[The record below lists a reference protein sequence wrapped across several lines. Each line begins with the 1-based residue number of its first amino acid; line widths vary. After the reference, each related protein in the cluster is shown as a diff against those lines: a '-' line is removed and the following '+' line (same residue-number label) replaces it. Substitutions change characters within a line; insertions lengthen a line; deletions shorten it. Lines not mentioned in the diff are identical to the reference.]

1 MSEQGHHQHHGLGR
15 GAQPIEDGAFAGAE
29 RLVTRVADEALLLL
43 RMDTDI
49 ALACLASGRAMLI
62 GAECRRG
69 VHACPPSSVGERTK
83 RSMSGP
89 PFALQVH
96 LPTVACGAT
105 QDTLANNNLKFMFLV
120 APIAHVAPVNPDF
133 EDALRRRQQVP
144 ITGLTLD
151 TTRLLLT

>member
-1 MSEQGHHQHHGLGR
+1 
-15 GAQPIEDGAFAGAE
+15 
-29 RLVTRVADEALLLL
+29 
-43 RMDTDI
+43 MDTDI

-105 QDTLANNNLKFMFLV
+105 YLEEFQNN
-120 APIAHVAPVNPDF
+120 PEIYIADEMYAEVIMKNIVPFPLRFDF
-133 EDALRRRQQVP
+133 DSRTEVVRELEHP
-144 ITGLTLD
+144 
-151 TTRLLLT
+151 

>member
-1 MSEQGHHQHHGLGR
+1 
-15 GAQPIEDGAFAGAE
+15 
-29 RLVTRVADEALLLL
+29 
-43 RMDTDI
+43 MDTDI

-105 QDTLANNNLKFMFLV
+105 RRERSRKYQILTIIVIGLWLPCQVLAAGIDVFVGYADT
-120 APIAHVAPVNPDF
+120 
-133 EDALRRRQQVP
+133 E
-144 ITGLTLD
+144 
-151 TTRLLLT
+151 